1 MTMLHSE
8 AVTELPMTC
17 ASVTIPAQGWA
28 EWDTQHVLLHPMY
41 KDEMATKVLSCIEL
55 FRGTW
60 KLLGEGFQQSYA
72 WMGTLRQSRN
82 MQLLLFPS
90 VQGEQGMALRKLTS
104 L

>member
-8 AVTELPMTC
+8 AVTELPVTC

-41 KDEMATKVLSCIEL
+41 KDEMATKVLPCIEL

-72 WMGTLRQSRN
+72 WMGHWGRVEICSCYCSP
-82 MQLLLFPS
+82 LFRENK
-90 VQGEQGMALRKLTS
+90 GWLWEN
-104 L
+104 